1 MRSETPSYNI
11 VRAFQIPLR
20 IRSHLLFALGDL
32 ILIWWPNQP
41 QRRVARRSILKT
53 IEAAVLDP
61 SPGKT
66 LEEWGVQHLSSLTS
80 TAVMWSIKA
89 QNITGTVLIY
99 CFGAT
104 YIQGLGLILSTL
116 AFKSYLIIKHFPS
129 GISNFTP
136 LELFILGRLSL
147 ASYPDKSVATYK
159 LEKDSLKTF
168 RRQGLLN
175 TARRK
180 SDPERR
186 RSSKMAGLVDSTN
199 NEGQDKGRT
208 PLACAAEAG
217 HIVTVA
223 KLLAGSPE
231 FNIDI
236 DARDYDGCTPLT
248 IASQKGHTAVVEQ
261 LLAHGANPNFRDFNQ
276 ITPLWHAARHGHTP
290 IVHLLLNSRQISDVN
305 SRPICPQENRLDTP
319 LSIAIKKGHQETAEL
334 LSRTD
339 GINPCLRTGLSAET
353 YWDNLSILG
362 LAIRS
367 AFEDVALALLD
378 KCNLGHDNEDADSGD
393 DGSCVEDSDENFSCA
408 SGSDIDGCDAENS
421 SSEGVDGYGTDGSC
435 AEYSDAKDSNA
446 EGSAGKNYD
455 NHIFDSNGTKEP
467 MEPVSKLLV
476 LAVVASC
483 SRIVQELLTTYCAD
497 VNATHSYYA
506 GEALSWV
513 KDSPLMA
520 ASRRGDLN
528 TVHLL
533 LGLDEIRP
541 GVSSDRSDSA
551 LAAAAQGG
559 FLDVDKTLVANGRI
573 EVDCKNEEGRTAL
586 SLAAESGFEAV
597 VAELLATGAAD
608 PNSQDN
614 KGRTPLI
621 WATDPTGGYGPGG
634 WQLRE
639 GVINRLLANDQT
651 VVNTEDSED
660 QTALLYAAKNG
671 ALGLVVALLGH
682 PEIDS
687 MGGSAIWSPLGEAA
701 TKGHADVAQTL
712 LAKGRVDVNTVC
724 DLFGSTALMLM
735 AGCCDAEDDVS
746 TAQVLLSAPEIDV
759 DFQDDRGKTALMGAA
774 SRGAAGMVKLLL
786 ASGADPNMQDH
797 DGNTAISHVRKIEI
811 MKALLE
817 APGIKPDHP
826 NNEGR
831 TALSLAAEAANIECV
846 NGLLSIEDVNP
857 DARDIYGRGPL
868 SWVFE
873 KNGLQY
879 GWAREERKEVLQQLL
894 RIPTVDPNAEDNYG
908 STPLLLAI
916 MSDHGNEYV
925 EVLLSRPDLD
935 VNQPPIEGTDSPLDT
950 AMKIGNMDTVALLRA
965 RGATDSV
972 ESVKPRSSG
981 KNFVVDEG
989 GSPSGRYVFEYI
1001 PPQQRHRRSLSQESG
1016 TSSTSFEPDYDHR
1029 PFVTHGFEGV
1039 LRWEL
1044 LREHRLRLGQQQTYI
1059 DELAKSTTGICAS
1072 CSAIDLGSVFWTRHT
1087 DYRGRVI
1094 ADLGRVDETW
1104 KKRSCPLCRLF
1115 ATVYPRTSLREG
1127 HKLVS
1132 FSTIQSWLCH
1142 AEKTHWLDLRYK
1154 RFVDTMLL
1162 AVVPASTLVA
1172 GEVDPVQSYS
1182 WCESPP
1188 GRDKDTV
1195 KAAFSS
1201 GVIGRLGSN
1210 GPSQGAV
1217 TIMQLGTEI
1226 IDWSIARNWIKHWGS
1241 QTGDPPPYVA
1251 LSYVWGKSQGSQQS
1265 AKQKQQDSLG
1275 RKGDGS
1281 VDPTIEDA
1289 MSVTLEL
1296 GYTYLWVDRYCV
1308 VQEGNEAVKQEQLR
1322 HMHLVYAN
1330 AEVTLIAA
1338 AGEDSSAGLRGV
1350 PGRPRNRQPSAFI
1363 QGHALASIPPDPSHH
1378 VGSNST
1384 WATRAWTYQE
1394 GLLARRRLYFSEHEM
1409 SYECRN
1415 MLCREAIRLPRGF
1428 EQRISGHKPRFMEP
1442 FWMYQPYRLPGMDTS
1457 HTGIGLFD
1465 LLAVYS
1471 KRQLTLESDTLN
1483 AMLGIFNLVAQHK
1496 TRPIY
1501 HICGVPILR
1510 LDDPRPGTR
1519 NWGQRKTKVS
1529 GDNCGTDINPAVSL
1543 GGFVDGLC
1551 WRLEETAHRRP
1562 GFPSWSWTGWQGVV
1576 TGAERHMD
1584 PIKQTYGFAIEVS
1597 IIPDGREHAVAVPW
1611 SRCYNQLRMVD
1622 KSDPDIRTGQKHI
1635 LEITASA
1642 ATVRFRKGEYD
1653 GRPDTWIGMV
1663 IAGEDVCQGEFFLTS
1678 KDLPTS
1684 SLPQQQW
1691 TGIVLGNSED
1701 MEYLAHDNDK
1711 NGFFLHHTI
1720 VLIIQEQERKQRHG
1734 QGHKYY
1740 ERIGLLTLAYCPLN
1754 GSMLERRTRRVM

>member
-1 MRSETPSYNI
+1 
-11 VRAFQIPLR
+11 
-20 IRSHLLFALGDL
+20 
-32 ILIWWPNQP
+32 
-41 QRRVARRSILKT
+41 
-53 IEAAVLDP
+53 
-61 SPGKT
+61 
-66 LEEWGVQHLSSLTS
+66 
-80 TAVMWSIKA
+80 
-89 QNITGTVLIY
+89 
-99 CFGAT
+99 
-104 YIQGLGLILSTL
+104 
-116 AFKSYLIIKHFPS
+116 
-129 GISNFTP
+129 
-136 LELFILGRLSL
+136 
-147 ASYPDKSVATYK
+147 
-159 LEKDSLKTF
+159 
-168 RRQGLLN
+168 
-175 TARRK
+175 
-180 SDPERR
+180 
-186 RSSKMAGLVDSTN
+186 MAGLVDSTN
-199 NEGQDKGRT
+199 NEGLNKGRT

-223 KLLAGSPE
+223 ELLAGSPE

-248 IASQKGHTAVVEQ
+248 LASQKGHTAVVEQ
-261 LLAHGANPNFRDFNQ
+261 LLAHGANPNLRDINQ

-305 SRPICPQENRLDTP
+305 PRPVYPQENVLDTP

-339 GINPCLRTGLSAET
+339 GINPCLRTGVSSET

-393 DGSCVEDSDENFSCA
+393 DGSYVEDSDENFSCA
-408 SGSDIDGCDAENS
+408 SGSNIDGCDAES
-421 SSEGVDGYGTDGSC
+421 SSSGGVNGYGTDGSY
-435 AEYSDAKDSNA
+435 AEYSDAKGSNA
-446 EGSAGKNYD
+446 EGSDGKNYD
-455 NHIFDSNGTKEP
+455 NHVFESNGTKEP

-483 SRIVQELLTTYCAD
+483 PRIVQELLTTYCAE

-513 KDSPLMA
+513 EDSPLIA

-559 FLDVDKTLVANGRI
+559 FLDVAKTLVADGRI

-621 WATDPTGGYGPGG
+621 WATDPEGGYGPGG

-639 GVINRLLANDQT
+639 GVINRLLANDKT
-651 VVNTEDSED
+651 VVNTEDSKN
-660 QTALLYAAKNG
+660 QTALLYAAENG
-671 ALGLVVALLGH
+671 ALGLVVALLDH
-682 PEIDS
+682 PEIDP
-687 MGGSAIWSPLGEAA
+687 MGGSEIWSPLGKAA

-712 LAKGRVDVNTVC
+712 LAKGRVDVNAVC
-724 DLFGSTALMLM
+724 GLFGSTAIILV

-774 SRGAAGMVKLLL
+774 SRGTAGMVKLLL

-797 DGNTAISHVRKIEI
+797 DGNTAISHVRNIEI

-817 APGIKPDHP
+817 APGIKPDNP

-831 TALSLAAEAANIECV
+831 TALSLAAEAANIDCV
-846 NGLLSIEDVNP
+846 NGLLSTEDVNP
-857 DARDIYGRGPL
+857 DARDINGRGPL

-894 RIPTVDPNAEDNYG
+894 RIPAVDPNAEDNDG
-908 STPLLLAI
+908 RTPLLLAI

-950 AMKIGNMDTVALLRA
+950 AMKIGNMDTVALLRT

-972 ESVKPRSSG
+972 ESVKPRSSE
-981 KNFVVDEG
+981 KNVVVDEG
-989 GSPSGRYVFEYI
+989 GSPSGNSVFEYI

-1016 TSSTSFEPDYDHR
+1016 TSSASFGPDYDYR
-1029 PFVTHGFEGV
+1029 PFVTDRLQDI
-1039 LRWEL
+1039 LRKEL
-1044 LREHRLRLGQQQTYI
+1044 LREHHLRLGQQQTYI
-1059 DELAKSTTGICAS
+1059 DELVKSTTGICAS

-1087 DYRGRVI
+1087 DYRGQVI
-1094 ADLGRVDETW
+1094 SDLGRVDETW

-1142 AEKTHWLDLRYK
+1142 AEMNRWAELRYK

-1172 GEVDPVQSYS
+1172 DEVDPVQSYS
-1182 WCESPP
+1182 WRHERPS
-1188 GRDKDTV
+1188 GRDKDAV

-1201 GVIGRLGSN
+1201 GVIGRLGGN

-1226 IDWSIARNWIKHWGS
+1226 IDWSIARNWISLCRENHRGECNPRRAATVPHLFLIECSARQIIEHGES

-1350 PGRPRNRQPSAFI
+1350 PGRPRSRQPSAFI

-1409 SYECRN
+1409 SYECRH

-1428 EQRISGHKPRFMEP
+1428 EQRISGYKPRFMEP
-1442 FWMYQPYRLPGMDTS
+1442 FWTYQPYRLPGMNTS

-1465 LLAVYS
+1465 LLAVYN
-1471 KRQLTLESDTLN
+1471 KRQLTWESDTLN
-1483 AMLGIFNLVAQHK
+1483 AMLGIFNLLAQHK

-1510 LDDPRPGTR
+1510 LHDPSSDLRDR
-1519 NWGQRKTKVS
+1519 GQRKTKVS
-1529 GDNCGTDINPAVSL
+1529 GDNCDTDINSAVSL

-1576 TGAERHMD
+1576 TGAERHMG

-1597 IIPDGREHAVAVPW
+1597 IIPGDREHAVAVPW
-1611 SRCYNQLRMVD
+1611 SRCFNQLRMVD

-1653 GRPDTWIGMV
+1653 GRPDTWIGTV
-1663 IAGEDVCQGEFFLTS
+1663 IAGDDVCQGEFFLTS
-1678 KDLPTS
+1678 KDLPLS
-1684 SLPQQQW
+1684 SLLQEQW

-1701 MEYLAHDNDK
+1701 MEFVSHVNDK

-1720 VLIIQEQERKQRHG
+1720 VLIIQEQEWKQRHG

-1754 GSMLERRTRRVM
+1754 GSMLESRTWRVM